1 MMYAFL
7 FHIYAVTTF
16 FPLIRLLLSVIYN

>member
-1 MMYAFL
+1 MYAFL